1 MSRKAAYRTDT
12 ITLLRGDAVF
22 VVSDGVGEAM
32 NAEGEFYTLERL
44 STVLRSAGKAP
55 AAKLVRA
62 VTDHVGKF
70 AGSAPKADDVT
81 MLALRWQPAQ
91 H

>member
-1 MSRKAAYRTDT
+1 
-12 ITLLRGDAVF
+12 
-22 VVSDGVGEAM
+22 
-32 NAEGEFYTLERL
+32 
-44 STVLRSAGKAP
+44 
-55 AAKLVRA
+55 